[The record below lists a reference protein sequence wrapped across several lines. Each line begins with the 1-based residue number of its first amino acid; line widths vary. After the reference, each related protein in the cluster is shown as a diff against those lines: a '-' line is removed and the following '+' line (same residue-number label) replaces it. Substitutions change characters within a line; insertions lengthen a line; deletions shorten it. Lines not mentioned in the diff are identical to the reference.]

1 MKITMEVDCT
11 PEEARAF
18 LGLGDVEPL
27 QRALLK
33 KVEERLTAS
42 LEAMDPES
50 LMKAWM
56 PLGLQGLEKF
66 QSMFQPPATG
76 GAAGAKPTGTKPTST
91 KSTSTK

>member
-42 LEAMDPES
+42 LEAMEPEV

-56 PLGLQGLEKF
+56 PFGLQGLEEF
-66 QSMFQPPATG
+66 QRMFRPP
-76 GAAGAKPTGTKPTST
+76 AAGAKQGE
-91 KSTSTK
+91 KSKK

>member
-27 QRALLK
+27 QQALLK
-33 KVEERLTAS
+33 KIEERLTAS
-42 LEAMDPES
+42 LEAMDPEA

-56 PLGLQGLEKF
+56 PFGQQGLEEF
-66 QSMFQPPATG
+66 QRMFRSPPAG
-76 GAAGAKPTGTKPTST
+76 GGTRAKPTTTKQGE
-91 KSTSTK
+91 KSKK